1 MTALAGESIQRAP
14 ILLASGSPARAAMLR
29 AAGLSVD
36 VRPVALDEARLR
48 ADLSGHEPTVV
59 ALCLA
64 EAKARA
70 AFAQHAPAPETFV
83 IAADQLLVFAGRIW
97 EKQPDKEEAAAF
109 LSRLRGRTHELVT
122 AAVLARDG
130 EILWRGA
137 ERARI
142 EMRAFSD
149 RVLRWYAAAAGDAL
163 ASSVGCYEIEGIG
176 IQLMRRIEGD
186 LFTVRGL
193 PLVALLEALRTHGA
207 LAR

>member
-1 MTALAGESIQRAP
+1 MITPAGEPIQHAP

-29 AAGLSVD
+29 AAGLVVD
-36 VRPVALDEARLR
+36 VRPVDLDEARLR
-48 ADLSGHEPTVV
+48 ADLSGHEPSVV
-59 ALCLA
+59 ALSLA

-70 AFAQHAPAPETFV
+70 AFSQHTPTPETFV

-97 EKQPDKEEAAAF
+97 EKQAGREEATAF
-109 LSRLRGRTHELVT
+109 LSRMRGKTHELVT

-130 EILWRGA
+130 EILWRGS

-142 EMRAFSD
+142 EMRAVSD
-149 RVLRWYAAAAGDAL
+149 KVLRWYVAAAGDAL
-163 ASSVGCYEIEGIG
+163 TSSVGCYEIEGIG

-186 LFTVRGL
+186 VFTIRGL
-193 PLVALLEALRTHGA
+193 PLLAVLEALRRYGA